1 VISGLRTYAGP
12 VIADCDQAALE
23 ETGTIP
29 TVLAD
34 SVREHASGT
43 FLVDGPERYS
53 YTALAERVEGVRNRL
68 AGLGIGTED
77 RVVLWLPNSVTWMTT
92 FFAALELGA
101 IVVPAG
107 TRLRTGDLR
116 HVLEDS
122 GARALIFTPSWF
134 EIDFDRMVSE
144 LAEERPAGGLPA
156 LEHLISTAPSAVP
169 AAIHLEGQADPAAA
183 TERRR
188 GPDPGAPAIACY
200 TSGTTGRPKGCLHTH
215 RSLVRNGRVAAGLTR
230 LGAGERIACPVPFA
244 HVFGFHMGVLQA
256 AISGSTLINAE
267 PFSAD
272 AYLDTCEAE
281 EATVAY
287 AVPTMAREIVAAQR
301 RRPRRLTLRLV
312 LVAGAPVS
320 PRLRASLTG
329 ADGIAEGV
337 SVVYGCTEAPT
348 ISQLLPEDPPAER
361 AASVGRPTPGV
372 EVLIARAATT
382 ERVETGETG
391 EILVRGYNT
400 MDSYL
405 SDPAATASK
414 FRHGWLVTGDLGSVN
429 ASGYLHFESRA
440 DDTMLVGGFNAYPR
454 EIESRLEEGIEE
466 VDEAAVI
473 GVPDD
478 RLGQVP
484 MAWVVAEPGALE
496 AEQVL
501 GWARVHLP
509 SYKRPRYVRV
519 VVDLPRARLGKVA
532 RSQLTEQARQAMP
545 GLDWEGGSDG

>member
-1 VISGLRTYAGP
+1 MIANSDP
-12 VIADCDQAALE
+12 VAPE

-34 SVREHASGT
+34 SVRENASGT
-43 FLVDGPERYS
+43 FLVDGPARYS
-53 YTALAERVEGVRNRL
+53 YAAVSARAEEVRNRI

-77 RVVLWLPNSVTWMTT
+77 RVVLWLPNGVTWVAA
-92 FFAALELGA
+92 FFAALDLGA

-107 TRLRTGDLR
+107 TRLRTADLQ

-122 GARALIFTPSWF
+122 GARALIFTPSCYG
-134 EIDFDRMVSE
+134 IDFDRMVAE
-144 LAEERPAGGLPA
+144 IAEERLAGGLPA
-156 LEHLISTAPSAVP
+156 LDHLISTGPSAVS
-169 AAIHLEGQADPAAA
+169 AAIPLEESTDPAAP
-183 TERRR
+183 TEHRRV
-188 GPDPGAPAIACY
+188 DPGAPAIACY

-215 RSLVRNGRVAAGLTR
+215 RSLVRNGRVAAGLTG

-267 PFSAD
+267 PYSAET
-272 AYLDTCEAE
+272 YLDICEAE

-287 AVPTMAREIVAAQR
+287 AVPTMAREIVTAQR
-301 RRPRRLTLRLV
+301 LRPRRLTLRLA

-329 ADGIAEGV
+329 ADGIAEGI

-348 ISQLLPEDPPAER
+348 ISQLLPADPPAER
-361 AASVGRPTPGV
+361 AASVGRPIPGV
-372 EVLIARAATT
+372 EVLIARPTTT
-382 ERVETGETG
+382 ERMAAGETG
-391 EILVRGYNT
+391 EILVRGHNT

-414 FRHGWLVTGDLGSVN
+414 FRHGWLVTGDLGSVD
-429 ASGYLHFESRA
+429 ASDYLHFEART
-440 DDTMLVGGFNAYPR
+440 DDMMLVGGFNAYPR

-484 MAWVVAEPGALE
+484 MAWVIAEPGALE
-496 AEQVL
+496 ADQVL
-501 GWARVHLP
+501 GWARENLP
-509 SYKRPRYVRV
+509 SYKRPRHVRV
-519 VVDLPRARLGKVA
+519 VEDLPRAPLGKVA
-532 RSQLTEQARQAMP
+532 RAQLAERTRRALP
-545 GLDWEGGSDG
+545 GLDWRRASDG